1 MEFSFRDIDEI
12 HFSEKYIQGDNE
24 SLGVLYKFYYS
35 KLVLLAFKYLS
46 DKDKSRDVVG
56 SVFETLLVLSTKKRN
71 ELLLHKQKG
80 LYPLLVVIVK
90 NKCLDA
96 LKQQKT
102 RLKIINFIGINAVIS
117 TNNIA
122 SRYSMEAFDLL
133 LDNLPKR
140 EKEILKLHLS
150 GYKHEEIAER
160 EKISYNTVRNT
171 VHAAKQKVK
180 VIWNIFM

>member
-1 MEFSFRDIDEI
+1 MEFSFGDIDEI
-12 HFSEKYIQGDNE
+12 YFSEKYIQGDND

-46 DKDKSRDVVG
+46 DTEKSRDVVG
-56 SVFETLLVLSTKKRN
+56 SVFETLLVLPTKKRN

-80 LYPLLVVIVK
+80 LYPLLLVIVK
-90 NKCLDA
+90 NKCLDT
-96 LKQQKT
+96 LKQQKN
-102 RLKIINFIGINAVIS
+102 RLKIINFISVNTVIG
-117 TNNIA
+117 TNNIVN
-122 SRYSMEAFDLL
+122 RYNMEAFNLL

-140 EKEILKLHLS
+140 EREILRLHLN

-171 VHAAKQKVK
+171 IHSAKQKVK
-180 VIWNIFM
+180 AIWNIFM

>member
-1 MEFSFRDIDEI
+1 MEFIFEDIDECY
-12 HFSEKYIQGDNE
+12 FSEKYIKGDNN

-46 DKDKSRDVVG
+46 DTEKSRDVVG

-90 NKCLDA
+90 NKCLDI
-96 LKQQKT
+96 LKQQKN
-102 RLKIINFIGINAVIS
+102 RLKIINFISSNYINS
-117 TNNIA
+117 TNNIVN
-122 SRYSMEAFDLL
+122 RFNEDAFDLL
-133 LDNLPKR
+133 LDNLTKR

-150 GYKHEEIAER
+150 GYKNEEIAKQ
-160 EKISYNTVRNT
+160 EKISYNTVRNII
-171 VHAAKQKVK
+171 HSAKQKVK
-180 VIWNIFM
+180 AIWNIFM